1 MMGTQ
6 KIFAYP
12 HATVKCEGCP
22 NRHGGICGS
31 LSEDELEKLNNI
43 ARRRR
48 VRQNLPIFRAGDHVT
63 SFVSIVS
70 GVVKLTDTT
79 RAGKHRVITLLYAPA
94 FLGFSY
100 DDLHRFSAMA
110 ATEVEL
116 CTYPSSSFNRLL
128 LESPA
133 INREVME
140 HTQRELEF
148 ARDWTLM
155 LCCTSSYE
163 RVAGFFS
170 VITRRAAGGATATNE
185 QCRNWFL
192 LPLKREEIADY
203 LGLTIETVS
212 RNITRLKHKGLIELK
227 SAREIRVP
235 DLDRLTAEASVEG

>member
-1 MMGTQ
+1 MGIQ
-6 KIFAYP
+6 KIFAHP
-12 HATVKCEGCP
+12 HTAVKCEGCP

-48 VRQNLPIFRAGDHVT
+48 VPQNLPIFRDGDRVT
-63 SFVSIVS
+63 SFASIVS
-70 GVVKLTDTT
+70 GVVKLTKTT
-79 RAGKHRVITLLYAPA
+79 RAGNHRVITLLYAPE

-100 DDLHRFSAMA
+100 DDLHRYSAVA

-116 CTYPSSSFNRLL
+116 CTYPRSSFNRLL

-133 INREVME
+133 INREVIE

-148 ARDWTLM
+148 VRDWSLM
-155 LCCTSSYE
+155 LSCTSSYE

-170 VITRRAAGGATATNE
+170 VIARRAAGSAIAANE
-185 QCRNWFL
+185 QSRNWFL

-227 SAREIRVP
+227 SAREICVP
-235 DLDRLTAEASVEG
+235 DLERLIAEASVEG